1 MQRMEQNETPQPPL
15 PDTRRNWLVW
25 IISTTMLPA
34 VAGACG
40 AMNSNTGTML
50 ASWLVLISL
59 VLHNEVCGKLAP
71 PKSWMY
77 FFLMFGGGAL
87 LFSFLFSGCLIGN
100 VSQSH

>member
-40 AMNSNTGTML
+40 ALNNNAGSIM
-50 ASWLVLISL
+50 ALVLVMVSL
-59 VLHNEVCGKLAP
+59 GLHGAACKKLAP
-71 PKSWMY
+71 PKSWLH